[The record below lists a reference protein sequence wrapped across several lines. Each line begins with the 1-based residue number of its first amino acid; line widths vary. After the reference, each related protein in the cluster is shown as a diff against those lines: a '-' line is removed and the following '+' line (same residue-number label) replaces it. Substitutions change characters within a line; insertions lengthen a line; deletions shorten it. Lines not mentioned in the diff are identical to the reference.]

1 MTETFTEGL
10 DLSNLFD
17 TAESRGAVAPFG
29 YGDTMS
35 SFDNAPTNHYN
46 NGKSRGISQSVV
58 DLIIGQVAP
67 QFDDRAEA
75 LRRRLSAWRK

>member
-1 MTETFTEGL
+1 MTETFSEGV

-35 SFDNAPTNHYN
+35 SFDNARSNHYN
-46 NGKSRGISQSVV
+46 NGKTTGLAQSVI
-58 DLIIGQVAP
+58 DIIIGQVAP
-67 QFDDRAEA
+67 QPDARAEA